1 MKTSTKFWL
10 IILILSIIIYPII
23 IIFYSILYIIYSGC
37 GWLEYNLLTNN
48 EKEREFFKYSLH
60 IFIIKFNNWL
70 NSL

>member
-10 IILILSIIIYPII
+10 IVLILSIIIYPTI

-37 GWLEYNLLTNN
+37 GWIEYNLFTNN
-48 EKEREFFKYSLH
+48 EKEKEFFKYSLH
-60 IFIIKFNNWL
+60 ILIIKFNKWL

>member
-10 IILILSIIIYPII
+10 IILILSIIIYPTI

-37 GWLEYNLLTNN
+37 GWLDNLLTDNK
-48 EKEREFFKYSLH
+48 KEREFFKYSLH
-60 IFIIKFNNWL
+60 ILIIKFNKWL